1 MTSNDNIKNRNNIIT
16 NNSLLS
22 EININFNNQNYKQKR
37 NTIEISKFNNYNFN
51 FNKNISEINN
61 NNSFYFENYEY
72 INKKNCFLDKIFFV
86 DKSHN
91 LIKHSLYKDI
101 DIFRKDPFNENLIIM
116 NRDSDIE
123 SRENSIILDQKYL
136 LKELDFAILS
146 LQQKQCGLI
155 S

>member
-1 MTSNDNIKNRNNIIT
+1 MTSNDDIKNRNNTIT
-16 NNSLLS
+16 NNSLFS
-22 EININFNNQNYKQKR
+22 EININFNEQNYKQKR

-61 NNSFYFENYEY
+61 NNSFYFENYEC

-91 LIKHSLYKDI
+91 LITHPLYKDI